1 MPRRTPDRENTRI
14 KHDRALQ
21 RVMMAIMRDDTE
33 LFKQFMDNPDFK
45 RWLGGVM
52 FDLAWEGMGK

>member
-45 RWLGGVM
+45 RWLGETVFGLV
-52 FDLAWEGMGK
+52 WERGG